1 MTMSNL
7 NARIDG
13 IFLGNI
19 NGKWPGRPPSA
30 IAKTAVVGCQDIN
43 EFGFIGDSQA
53 DPEHH
58 GGPDKAVHHY
68 PSDHYPAWI
77 SEGHIPTGTVPAAFG
92 ENIASYGMTE
102 ANIWKL
108 FI

>member
-19 NGKWPGRPPSA
+19 TEKWPGRPPSA

-43 EFGFIGDSQA
+43 EFGFIGDRQA
-53 DPEHH
+53 DLEHH
-58 GGPDKAVHHY
+58 GGLDKAVHHY

-77 SEGHIPTGTVPAAFG
+77 CEGQIPTGTVPAAFG
-92 ENIASYGMTE
+92 ENIASYGLTE
-102 ANIWKL
+102 ANICKL

>member
-1 MTMSNL
+1 M
-7 NARIDG
+7 ARSPTVSHRKDSC
-13 IFLGNI
+13 
-19 NGKWPGRPPSA
+19 RR
-30 IAKTAVVGCQDIN
+30 VQDIN
-43 EFGFIGDSQA
+43 EFGFIGDRQA
-53 DPEHH
+53 DLEPH
-58 GGPDKAVHHY
+58 GGLDKAVHHY